1 LGDAEQALE
10 NARKA
15 LRMNPKSDAGNFQL
29 GKALVRLQ
37 QWSEAA
43 EALNSA
49 IEANPRASSYH
60 YVLSG
65 VYRRL
70 GKLKESQEQMEV
82 FGRLEKEAVEFEQK
96 RRDARRDES
105 KQSVR

>member
-1 LGDAEQALE
+1 
-10 NARKA
+10 
-15 LRMNPKSDAGNFQL
+15 MNPRSDAGNFQL
-29 GKALVRLQ
+29 GKALAGLQ
-37 QWSEAA
+37 RWSEAA
-43 EALNSA
+43 AALNSA

-82 FGRLEKEAVEFEQK
+82 FARLEQEAVEFERK
-96 RRDARRDES
+96 RRDARSEES
-105 KQSVR
+105 RSSDRPPR